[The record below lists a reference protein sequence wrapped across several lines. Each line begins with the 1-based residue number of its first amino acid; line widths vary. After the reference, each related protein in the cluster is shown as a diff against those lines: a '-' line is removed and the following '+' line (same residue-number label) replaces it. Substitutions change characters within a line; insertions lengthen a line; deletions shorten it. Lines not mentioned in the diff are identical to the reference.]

1 MVNTDT
7 QITIINK
14 EFLRIMIIR
23 LGFHIINIIP
33 KSILF
38 DVNFFKLKSNIVFVS
53 VNDTLSD
60 TFKTRLI
67 HELEYNNTL
76 NI

>member
-1 MVNTDT
+1 MPN
-7 QITIINK
+7 
-14 EFLRIMIIR
+14 
-23 LGFHIINIIP
+23 
-33 KSILF
+33 SILF
-38 DVNFFKLKSNIVFVS
+38 NVNFLKLKSNIVFVS